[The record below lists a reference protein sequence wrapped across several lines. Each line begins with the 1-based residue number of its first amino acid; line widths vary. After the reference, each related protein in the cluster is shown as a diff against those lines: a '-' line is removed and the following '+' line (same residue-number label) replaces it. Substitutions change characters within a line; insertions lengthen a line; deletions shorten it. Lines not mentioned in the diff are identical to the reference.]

1 MFGFLFIA
9 LLTLLSV
16 LIGSTA
22 GAAGAGLGI
31 YALLAIAV
39 IWKPLGR
46 YWLAA
51 LSTVPLT
58 LAVTKAV
65 AFLWPVLTSLLLA
78 VGLVA
83 LAVLSCR
90 PRDLS

>member
-9 LLTLLSV
+9 LMTLPSV

-46 YWLAA
+46 YSPAA
-51 LSTVPLT
+51 LSTVPST
-58 LAVTKAV
+58 LAAGKDV
-65 AFLWPVLTSLLLA
+65 AFLWPVLTSLLLTVA
-78 VGLVA
+78 LVA
-83 LAVLSCR
+83 LAGLSFR
-90 PRDLS
+90 RRDL